1 MKVRFINFERKKL
14 PEEILKLNGEEKM
27 KYIPNY
33 NPEDDKIDAQIQVKL
48 VFIISLISFLVF
60 MHYFF

>member
-33 NPEDDKIDAQIQVKL
+33 NPEDDKIDAQIQVKS
-48 VFIISLISFLVF
+48 VFWCLLFHLSSF
-60 MHYFF
+60 